1 MVLIFGGAYQ
11 GKVEFALEKFDL
23 SEKDV
28 FNCTDL
34 EDIDY
39 SAKVINNLDQRILG
53 FVREGVEAKEVLSLN
68 IEKLKDKVII
78 VNDISQGV
86 VPMEKELRAWRE
98 MVGRA
103 MLYLSKEADEVY
115 RVFCGIGQQI
125 K

>member
-28 FNCTDL
+28 INCTDS
-34 EDIDY
+34 EDIDFTC
-39 SAKVINNLDQRILG
+39 KVINNLDRRILG
-53 FVREGVEAKEVLSLN
+53 WVREETEARDELDEV
-68 IEKLKDKVII
+68 IEILRDKIII

-98 MVGRA
+98 MVGRT

>member
-28 FNCTDL
+28 FNCTDS
-34 EDIDY
+34 EGIDY
-39 SAKVINNLDQRILG
+39 TCKVINNLDRRILG
-53 FVREGVEAKEVLSLN
+53 WVREETEARDELDEV
-68 IEKLKDKVII
+68 IEILRDKIII

-98 MVGRA
+98 MVGRT

>member
-28 FNCTDL
+28 FNCTDSG
-34 EDIDY
+34 DIDY
-39 SAKVINNLDQRILG
+39 TCKVINNLDQRILG
-53 FVREGVEAKEVLSLN
+53 WVREETEARDEFAKN
-68 IEKLKDKVII
+68 IEALRDKIII

-103 MLYLSKEADEVY
+103 MLYLSKEADQVY

>member
-28 FNCTDL
+28 FNCTDS

-39 SAKVINNLDQRILG
+39 TCKVINNLDRRILG
-53 FVREGVEAKEVLSLN
+53 WVKDETEARDELDEV
-68 IEKLKDKVII
+68 IEILRDKIII

-98 MVGRA
+98 MVGRT

>member
-28 FNCTDL
+28 FDCTDS

-39 SAKVINNLDQRILG
+39 TCKVINNLDRRILG
-53 FVREGVEAKEVLSLN
+53 WVREETEARDELDEV
-68 IEKLKDKVII
+68 IEILRDKIII

-98 MVGRA
+98 MVGRT

>member
-28 FNCTDL
+28 FNCTDS

-39 SAKVINNLDQRILG
+39 TCKVINNLDRRILG
-53 FVREGVEAKEVLSLN
+53 WVREETEGRDELDEV
-68 IEKLKDKVII
+68 IEILRDKIII

-98 MVGRA
+98 MVGRT

>member
-28 FNCTDL
+28 FDCTDS

-39 SAKVINNLDQRILG
+39 TCKVINNLDRRILG
-53 FVREGVEAKEVLSLN
+53 WVKDETEARDELDEV
-68 IEKLKDKVII
+68 IEILRDKIII

-98 MVGRA
+98 MVGRT

>member
-11 GKVEFALEKFDL
+11 GKVEFALEKFNL
-23 SEKDV
+23 SKKDV
-28 FNCTDL
+28 FDCTDL

-103 MLYLSKEADEVY
+103 MLYLSKEADQVY

>member
-1 MVLIFGGAYQ
+1 MVLIFGGAFQ

-23 SEKDV
+23 GEKDV
-28 FNCTDL
+28 FNCTDS

-39 SAKVINNLDQRILG
+39 TCKVINNLDRRILG
-53 FVREGVEAKEVLSLN
+53 WVKDETEARDELDEV
-68 IEKLKDKVII
+68 IEILRDKIII

-98 MVGRA
+98 MVGRT

>member
-28 FNCTDL
+28 FNCTDS

-39 SAKVINNLDQRILG
+39 TCKVINNLDRRILG
-53 FVREGVEAKEVLSLN
+53 WVKDETEARDELDEV
-68 IEKLKDKVII
+68 IEILRDKIII

-86 VPMEKELRAWRE
+86 VPMEKELSAWRE
-98 MVGRA
+98 MVGRT

>member
-28 FNCTDL
+28 FNCTDS

-39 SAKVINNLDQRILG
+39 TCKVINNLDRRILG
-53 FVREGVEAKEVLSLN
+53 WVREETEARDELDEV
-68 IEKLKDKVII
+68 IEILRDKIII

-98 MVGRA
+98 MVGRT

>member
-11 GKVEFALEKFDL
+11 GKVEFVLEKFDL

-28 FNCTDL
+28 FNCTDS

-39 SAKVINNLDQRILG
+39 TCKVINNLDRRILG
-53 FVREGVEAKEVLSLN
+53 WVREETEARDELDEV
-68 IEKLKDKVII
+68 IEILRDKIII

-98 MVGRA
+98 MVGRT

>member
-28 FNCTDL
+28 FNCTDS

-39 SAKVINNLDQRILG
+39 TCKVINNLDRRILG
-53 FVREGVEAKEVLSLN
+53 WVREETEARDELDEV
-68 IEKLKDKVII
+68 IEILRDKIII
-78 VNDISQGV
+78 VDDISQGI

-98 MVGRA
+98 MVGRT